1 MTLSKR
7 YLLEPG
13 RTRPATRLMA
23 TRARPSRSMPR
34 RGRSSAQI
42 SGRDCQ
48 WIFFLA
54 GFAAA
59 SAAAGTVV
67 AVVAMRDPV
76 PLENTLFDA
85 EGGEGTTEGYP
96 LPLDFSVRNQKSVMR
111 KRLECRT
118 VRYRRCENAIG
129 RVISLASEFA
139 VETEAQRRRGRPR
152 TKTVP

>member
-54 GFAAA
+54 GFGAA

-85 EGGEGTTEGYP
+85 ERGEGTTEGYP
-96 LPLDFSVRNQKSVMR
+96 HPLIFRYEPEERDAEGVRVPNGTVPAARERKS
-111 KRLECRT
+111 
-118 VRYRRCENAIG
+118 A
-129 RVISLASEFA
+129 
-139 VETEAQRRRGRPR
+139 RPR
-152 TKTVP
+152 TKTVPRVFIPLSLKKRKRGWSGKG